1 MLNNTFSS
9 IAAFV
14 RPIYE
19 LIYPPTCLAC
29 ERYLHTPDKRIC
41 PECWSR
47 IRRLT
52 PDDELYREKLG
63 QLISKGNIS
72 GFASVFHFE
81 KDGVLQAL
89 IHQLKYREM
98 TSVGIELGR
107 FVRDSVDPMLG
118 RISFDALV
126 PVPLHPARERERG
139 YNQSEVICRGMGKG
153 IGIPTCRMLK
163 RVRHTKTQTKLDAHE
178 RKENVA
184 DAFALNHRYRRRVA
198 GGIFLLVDDIITT
211 GATVDECAKVLKQHG
226 AEKIF
231 AASIGLPDHTHL
243 P

>member
-1 MLNNTFSS
+1 MPSLV
-9 IAAFV
+9 V
-14 RPIYE
+14 RLLEP
-19 LIYPPTCLAC
+19 LFQLVYPPTCLSC
-29 ERYLHTPDKRIC
+29 ERYLPDTESKIC
-41 PECWSR
+41 PECCSK

-52 PDDELYREKLG
+52 LDDELYREKLG
-63 QLISKGNIS
+63 QLIAKGNIS

-98 TSVGIELGR
+98 TSVGMELGK
-107 FVRDSVDPMLG
+107 FVSESLSTMLE

-139 YNQSEVICRGMGKG
+139 YNQSEVICRGMGKA

-184 DAFALNHRYRRRVA
+184 EAFAVNHRYARRVPH
-198 GGIFLLVDDIITT
+198 GTFLLVDDIITT
-211 GATVDECAKVLKQHG
+211 GATVDECARVLKQHG
-226 AEKIF
+226 AAKIF